1 MEKISYD
8 HKNYNKIRNAVST
21 KLDTDFNQI
30 QLDVVEKY
38 YDYMLFEY
46 IPAPS
51 FKILCDEW
59 LDNSSELYFKRKTP
73 AVYEL
78 LEQEH
83 ESEIF
88 ENFQESE
95 HYPVWNTLFEAKDR
109 FLSEKLD
116 EMVDELYEI
125 GIGVIS
131 PKNSLNTMLFITGA
145 GYDFYQAHWIPMYQ
159 LLGWISEKLLKE
171 ETKND

>member
-59 LDNSSELYFKRKTP
+59 LDNSSEL
-73 AVYEL
+73 
-78 LEQEH
+78 
-83 ESEIF
+83 
-88 ENFQESE
+88 
-95 HYPVWNTLFEAKDR
+95 
-109 FLSEKLD
+109 
-116 EMVDELYEI
+116 
-125 GIGVIS
+125 
-131 PKNSLNTMLFITGA
+131 
-145 GYDFYQAHWIPMYQ
+145 
-159 LLGWISEKLLKE
+159 
-171 ETKND
+171 